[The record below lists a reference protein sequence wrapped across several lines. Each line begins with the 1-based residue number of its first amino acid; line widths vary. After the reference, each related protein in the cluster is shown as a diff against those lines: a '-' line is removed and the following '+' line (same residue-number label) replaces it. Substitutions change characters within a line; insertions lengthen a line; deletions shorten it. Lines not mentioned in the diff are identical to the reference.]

1 MRLNHYTGIDYILST
16 EYLPEPVIMKAVNT
30 AKNNND
36 FSILEN
42 GSSKW
47 TMKAATN
54 IVAAGKKLNILALN
68 PIKIKIGAINSEKN
82 ARNNVG
88 VSPIPIGSEKLKFPS
103 KTLLSFPKPWPKIIE
118 PQKTI
123 LNKSRAI
130 EFIIY

>member
-1 MRLNHYTGIDYILST
+1 MDHLSEQWRLLQT
-16 EYLPEPVIMKAVNT
+16 
-30 AKNNND
+30 
-36 FSILEN
+36 
-42 GSSKW
+42 
-47 TMKAATN
+47 

-68 PIKIKIGAINSEKN
+68 PIKIKIGAINSEKT

-88 VSPIPIGSEKLKFPS
+88 VSPIPIGSEKLKLAS

-130 EFIIY
+130 EFMFF